1 MTESEL
7 IDEIMDYVET
17 RRMSQLARKLA
28 QLCRKDRQV
37 LAAGAIYSNYL
48 SDEENAFDAVSSV
61 FEISERES
69 LDREEKEKHG

>member
-28 QLCRKDRQV
+28 QRCRKDRQV
-37 LAAGAIYSNYL
+37 LAAGGIYSNYL

-61 FEISERES
+61 FEINERES
-69 LDREEKEKHG
+69 IEREEKEKHG